1 MKPSPCH
8 CKWMGRIGIGIYRA
22 AEVTIF
28 LSSNSSRLDW
38 TFRFSFLKFYT
49 HEHYGYFI
57 PGPWPNDNFLHTFFL
72 RFLEICRYFRE
83 MKCCHVKTL
92 MGCLVVALVCTQGA
106 GHVTSCPLLHGDGAR
121 EMLAEGLLEL
131 WNHGPQE
138 TPRKKQSLISLE
150 PDWLDIIG
158 VSTCISGFPSGQP
171 NCSPKWK
178 DILNLS
184 SLPRGAAFVF
194 GMSVQGWHMTAAS
207 VLIQTAENCVPWE
220 ARQVQ
225 PMSLQLEDIRN
236 LQRRETCCK

>member
-1 MKPSPCH
+1 MDGTHRHRNLPSRWGNDCWIKNHGFFFPPTPPD
-8 CKWMGRIGIGIYRA
+8 WIGPSDS
-22 AEVTIF
+22 IF
-28 LSSNSSRLDW
+28 WSFTLTNITDISSRVPDQMI
-38 TFRFSFLKFYT
+38 TFYIHFFSDFWRFADIS
-49 HEHYGYFI
+49 
-57 PGPWPNDNFLHTFFL
+57 
-72 RFLEICRYFRE
+72 
-83 MKCCHVKTL
+83 VKWNAVMWKL

-138 TPRKKQSLISLE
+138 TPREKQSLISLE

-158 VSTCISGFPSGQP
+158 VSTCISG
-171 NCSPKWK
+171 K
-178 DILNLS
+178 ILNLS
-184 SLPRGAAFVF
+184 SLLRGAAFVF

-207 VLIQTAENCVPWE
+207 VLIQTAQNCVPWE